1 MKNIITK
8 HSFIPKLFI
17 INTLSNAFLIEAY
30 TMLYLII
37 IAVPRDTLT
46 RVVYSNYIHKIKEFV
61 QAKMSLN
68 SREFL
73 IRKERGRG

>member
-1 MKNIITK
+1 
-8 HSFIPKLFI
+8 
-17 INTLSNAFLIEAY
+17 
-30 TMLYLII
+30 MLYLII